1 MMKTKFIFLVF
12 ALSLGAL
19 SACSEAFPTSEL
31 AYMEATERYVKNDA
45 LTFNGKYSPYDFISL
60 NDKIVATDS
69 ENDCLLIIDKKNGDI
84 QTKGQTG
91 NGNDDYLNPHGIH
104 IKDDLIYVVDSGN
117 NRIKILNTNLDCVNL
132 IYISNITFGEDASA
146 FVDDIS
152 VDDDGTIFFTVNT
165 CIEKNAKLYCIEQ
178 GSDNPKVIVNNC
190 TGVVTSYG
198 NKTYF
203 ANTFEFTN
211 SMERRTGN
219 SYIYE
224 IENNEVVSSYLLPE
238 KYAPIGLY
246 VDESGLYCS
255 SLTYR
260 EISKIDFNS
269 MNVMP
274 FFAEEILIN
283 ESKDELKKYGSLIYS
298 DNCFWLIETN
308 HNSIYM
314 LKEE

>member
-1 MMKTKFIFLVF
+1 MKVIKVLIFTVF
-12 ALSLGAL
+12 TFMLA
-19 SACSEAFPTSEL
+19 ACSKSVSPVNTLSYINEDELCFKKSSEFNFD
-31 AYMEATERYVKNDA
+31 KNY
-45 LTFNGKYSPYDFISL
+45 TVYDLVCI
-60 NDKIVATDS
+60 DDEIIATDS
-69 ENDCLLIIDKKNGDI
+69 ENDCLLIINKENGEMK
-84 QTKGQTG
+84 TKGKTG
-91 NGNDDYLNPHGIH
+91 NGNDDYLNPHGIY

-117 NRIKILNTNLDCVNL
+117 NRIKILDTNLDFVNS
-132 IYISNITFGEDASA
+132 IGTNNITLWKDTGA
-146 FVDDIS
+146 FLDDIS
-152 VDDDGTIFFTVNT
+152 VDDDGNIFFTVNT
-165 CIEKNAKLYCIEQ
+165 CIEKDAKLYCIEQ
-178 GSDNPKVIVNNC
+178 GSDNPNVIMNNC

-203 ANTFEFTN
+203 ANTFELSK
-211 SMERRTGN
+211 SMEKRTGN